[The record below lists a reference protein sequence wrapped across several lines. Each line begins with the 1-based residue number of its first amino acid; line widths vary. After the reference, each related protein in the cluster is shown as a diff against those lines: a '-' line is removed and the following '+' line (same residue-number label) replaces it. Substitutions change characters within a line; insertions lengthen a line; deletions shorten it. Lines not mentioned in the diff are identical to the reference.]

1 MMKYL
6 FGSII
11 VLLST
16 FSAMQLVQADSG
28 VCAGCPLT
36 VDQSKINE
44 SHRRIA
50 NKAFNLLKKANSKII
65 LGVKAEIDEM
75 QTQVVAGTKFIF
87 KLKTNMGESLKFSV
101 FRSLPQWDGDNGSVT
116 YSVSGAHLIQTIAH
130 HEGNTQ
136 NVVIGPAMKSTH
148 FNLSSQGASWSDI
161 VNSNTPP

>member
-1 MMKYL
+1 M
-6 FGSII
+6 
-11 VLLST
+11 
-16 FSAMQLVQADSG
+16 
-28 VCAGCPLT
+28 
-36 VDQSKINE
+36 
-44 SHRRIA
+44 
-50 NKAFNLLKKANSKII
+50 
-65 LGVKAEIDEM
+65 KAEIDEM

-87 KLKTNMGESLKFSV
+87 NLKTNMGESLKFSV

>member
-1 MMKYL
+1 
-6 FGSII
+6 
-11 VLLST
+11 
-16 FSAMQLVQADSG
+16 MQHVQADSG

-87 KLKTNMGESLKFSV
+87 NLK
-101 FRSLPQWDGDNGSVT
+101 
-116 YSVSGAHLIQTIAH
+116 I
-130 HEGNTQ
+130 GNPFWR
-136 NVVIGPAMKSTH
+136 VC
-148 FNLSSQGASWSDI
+148 
-161 VNSNTPP
+161 

>member
-1 MMKYL
+1 MKYL

-16 FSAMQLVQADSG
+16 FSAMQHVQADSG

-75 QTQVVAGTKFIF
+75 QTQVVAGTNFYIFIRF
-87 KLKTNMGESLKFSV
+87 FICSKIWN
-101 FRSLPQWDGDNGSVT
+101 
-116 YSVSGAHLIQTIAH
+116 IQVKKIICW
-130 HEGNTQ
+130 
-136 NVVIGPAMKSTH
+136 V
-148 FNLSSQGASWSDI
+148 
-161 VNSNTPP
+161 